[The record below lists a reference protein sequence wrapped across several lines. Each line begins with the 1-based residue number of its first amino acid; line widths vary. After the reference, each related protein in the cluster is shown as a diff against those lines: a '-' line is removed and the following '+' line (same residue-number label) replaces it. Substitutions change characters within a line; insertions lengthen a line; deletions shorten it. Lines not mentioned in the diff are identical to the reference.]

1 MKIVIAGGGV
11 AAFEAANSA
20 RKISPD
26 AEITVI
32 SSEKILP
39 YRRPALSGML
49 GDFKINEK
57 AFFIKPE
64 NFYADN
70 RITLHLNTNC
80 TAIEKNAL
88 LMADGSRFEFDRLVI
103 ATGGVAFRPDLPILL
118 F

>member
-64 NFYADN
+64 NFYAEQ
-70 RITLHLNTNC
+70 RIAVRLNTRC
-80 TAIEKNAL
+80 VVISKHSIRWKIPICPLIAMAFCFPVVFRAI
-88 LMADGSRFEFDRLVI
+88 
-103 ATGGVAFRPDLPILL
+103 T
-118 F
+118 